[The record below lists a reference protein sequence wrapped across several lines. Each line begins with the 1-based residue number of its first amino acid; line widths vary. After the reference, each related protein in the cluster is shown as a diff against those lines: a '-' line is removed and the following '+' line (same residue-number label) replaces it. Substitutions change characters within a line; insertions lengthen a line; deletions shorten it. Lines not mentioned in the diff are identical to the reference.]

1 MSISYTIGIEDSN
14 YFLLLTRSHSPKRIR
29 YLMKKENE
37 PIRWEMAS
45 GFETWPMDEIKGQFA
60 SGRVIKDRPKKRL
73 IEVDAGGKTY
83 LAKVYRKEGAF
94 RTLSSGAK
102 ADHEFSMSQKLV
114 SAGIPSVPLIAR
126 GSRSEEAILLMEKME
141 GWVDLQTIL
150 LDPERSP
157 QEIRERILRYGRFA
171 RRLHDAGIW
180 QHDFNPTNILA
191 SVDPKEPELKLI
203 DFERM
208 TWSRSLSVG
217 DRNRSLAKMNRIPRL
232 SQTDRMRFLRA
243 YMEGQE
249 ESFRK
254 TVREIVMLYQKKIAE
269 DVKKISRLCTREG
282 RRFGVFYTETG
293 KILFRKGDRSST
305 PEGLS
310 QGNIVELSQQGWPG
324 YDRRSEK
331 DALRAW
337 KEVHREW
344 KGMRRLPVAAE
355 IDAATGE
362 GWVIFSP

>member
-1 MSISYTIGIEDSN
+1 
-14 YFLLLTRSHSPKRIR
+14 
-29 YLMKKENE
+29 
-37 PIRWEMAS
+37 MAS
-45 GFETWPMDEIKGQFA
+45 GFESWPMEELELQFD
-60 SGRVIKDRPKKRL
+60 SGRVMKDRPKKRL
-73 IEVDAGGKTY
+73 LEVDAGGKTY
-83 LAKVYRKEGAF
+83 LAKVYREDGAF
-94 RTLSSGAK
+94 RTLSAEAK

-114 SAGIPSVPLIAR
+114 SEGIPSVPLIAR

-141 GWVDLQTIL
+141 GWTDLQRIL
-150 LDPERSP
+150 LDPERPP
-157 QEIRERILRYGRFA
+157 QEIREWISRYGRFA

-191 SVDPKEPELKLI
+191 SIDPKEPELKLI

-208 TWSRSLSVG
+208 SWSRSLSAG

-243 YMEGQE
+243 YMVGQE
-249 ESFRK
+249 KFFRK
-254 TVREIVMLYQKKIAE
+254 TVRKIVSLYQKKVSE
-269 DVKKISRLCTREG
+269 DAKKVSRLCTREG
-282 RRFGVFYTETG
+282 RRFGVCYTETG

-310 QGNIVELSQQGWPG
+310 EDHVMELSQQGWHG
-324 YDRRSEK
+324 YERQPEP

-337 KEVHREW
+337 KEIHREW
-344 KGMRRLPVAAE
+344 KGRRSLPVAAE

-362 GWVIFSP
+362 GWLIFSS